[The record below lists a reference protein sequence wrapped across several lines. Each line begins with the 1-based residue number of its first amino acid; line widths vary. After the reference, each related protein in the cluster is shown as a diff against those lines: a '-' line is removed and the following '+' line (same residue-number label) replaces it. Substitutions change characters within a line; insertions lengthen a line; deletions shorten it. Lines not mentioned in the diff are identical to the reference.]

1 MLVAPRDPY
10 VKPAG
15 AAVGIPNMTS
25 LGTVLDV
32 QDIVELALDL
42 ETVECVALV
51 LKFARR
57 RANIDSGHW
66 RDRRRR
72 WNWWLWRCQIV
83 SVIRATQIGG
93 ETVVTI
99 IAG

>member
-10 VKPAG
+10 VKSVG
-15 AAVGIPNMTS
+15 AAVGIQNITGIS
-25 LGTVLDV
+25 TVFDV

-57 RANIDSGHW
+57 RANINSGRSRDSW
-66 RDRRRR
+66 RRRG
-72 WNWWLWRCQIV
+72 N
-83 SVIRATQIGG
+83 
-93 ETVVTI
+93 
-99 IAG
+99 